1 MAFSLRTHFKNNFQR
16 WIAKNIPP
24 QDKVR
29 LNRKNIFILPTRY
42 GLLFV
47 LVSALIFIAA
57 INYAASLA
65 FALAFLMISIF
76 ILAILH
82 CFNNLNQ
89 LSLASQSSPAVF
101 CGEQASF
108 KVHLSR
114 PASKTHEALELNFP
128 DSTTTHAELIAR
140 DLEDIEVFTLANKR
154 GVFKAPRLRVRTLF
168 PLGLCRAWSV
178 VDLNLSCVVYPKPVP
193 FAMDQFDNSASGTDD
208 SAMSKAGSEDFY
220 GLRAYAPGDSLRSVA
235 WKNLAKGQGMQVK
248 QFVDYVDSKLWLD
261 WDMFYGFNVEEKL
274 SRLCYCVLK
283 LAKTGNPFGLKLP
296 GIEIEPATGAEHKR
310 KLLNALALYGED

>member
-1 MAFSLRTHFKNNFQR
+1 MAFSLRAQLNNNYRR

-24 QDKVR
+24 RDEVR
-29 LNRKNIFILPTRY
+29 LNRKNIFILPTRH

-47 LVSALIFIAA
+47 FASSLIFIAA

-65 FALAFLMISIF
+65 FGLAFLMVSVF

-89 LSLASQSSPAVF
+89 LTLASQSSPSVF
-101 CGEQASF
+101 CGEAACF

-114 PASKTHEALELNFP
+114 CASKTHEALEFNFL
-128 DSTTTHAELIAR
+128 DSTITHADLVVR
-140 DLEDIEVFTLANKR
+140 DQEDIKVFILASKR
-154 GVFKAPRLRVRTLF
+154 GCFKAPRLRVATLF

-178 VDLNLSCVVYPKPVP
+178 VDLNLTCVVYPKPIP
-193 FAMDQFDNSASGTDD
+193 FDMNQFNSGATGSDD
-208 SAMSKAGSEDFY
+208 SAISKEGSEDFY
-220 GLRAYAPGDSLRSVA
+220 ALRNYVPGDSMRSVA
-235 WKNLAKGQGMQVK
+235 WKNVARGQGMQVK
-248 QFVDYVDSKLWLD
+248 QFVDYVDKKLWLD
-261 WDMFYGFNVEEKL
+261 WDMFYGFDVEERL

-296 GIEIEPATGAEHKR
+296 GIEIEPDTGPEHKR
-310 KLLNALALYGED
+310 KLLNALALYSVE